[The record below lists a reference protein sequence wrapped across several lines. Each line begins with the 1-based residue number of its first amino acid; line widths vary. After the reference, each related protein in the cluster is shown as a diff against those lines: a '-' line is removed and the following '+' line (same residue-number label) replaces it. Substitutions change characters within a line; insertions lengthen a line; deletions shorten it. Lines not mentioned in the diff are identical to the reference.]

1 MTINQV
7 WTEKYRPI
15 NIEDVILS
23 EEEKNFFTSLKEIP
37 NNLLLVGNPGIGKS
51 TVAKILAKKFA
62 PHSYMYINAS
72 EQGNIDTVRTLIS
85 EFISVSSIDGN
96 GKVVILDEAD
106 GVSLAAQQA
115 LRSVMEEY
123 LDSVKF
129 ILTANYR
136 NKLIEALRSR
146 CQEFSFT
153 CSEKMVLTRIIQIIK
168 SEKIIVPK
176 ESIENI
182 KTLVKDFFPDIRKTI
197 NELQRCCVSGT
208 FTYNKRNSNDFAREI
223 KENLKEGKDVFEI
236 RQKIVDNTDKFGNDY
251 HSLMKDLFHL
261 YVRECNSIAS
271 ILISEYMYRHSFV
284 MDPEINFSALL
295 FNLKSK
301 I

>member
-115 LRSVMEEY
+115 LRSIMEEY

-168 SEKIIVPK
+168 SEKIVVPK

-197 NELQRCCVSGT
+197 NELQRCCISGT
-208 FTYNKRNSNDFAREI
+208 FVYNKRNSNDFAREI

-236 RQKIVDNTDKFGNDY
+236 RQKVVENTDKFGNDY

-261 YVRECNSIAS
+261 YVRECNSIGS

>member
-7 WTEKYRPI
+7 WTEKYRPS

-51 TVAKILAKKFA
+51 TVAKILAKKFS

-72 EQGNIDTVRTLIS
+72 EQGNIDTVRTQIS

-96 GKVVILDEAD
+96 GKIVILDEAD
-106 GVSLAAQQA
+106 GLSLVAQQA

-146 CQEFSFT
+146 CQEFAFT
-153 CSEKMVLTRIIQIIK
+153 CSEKMVLSRIVQILK
-168 SEKIIVPK
+168 SEKIVVPK
-176 ESIENI
+176 ESIENV
-182 KTLVKDFFPDIRKTI
+182 KALVKDFFPDIRKTI
-197 NELQRCCVSGT
+197 NELQRCCISGT
-208 FTYNKRNSNDFAREI
+208 FVYNKRSSNDFAREI

-236 RQKIVDNTDKFGNDY
+236 RQKVVDHTDKFGNDY

-284 MDPEINFSALL
+284 MDPEINFAALL

-301 I
+301 L

>member
-1 MTINQV
+1 MNINQV
-7 WTEKYRPI
+7 WTEKYRPQ

-23 EEEKNFFTSLKEIP
+23 EDEKNFFTSLKEIP

-96 GKVVILDEAD
+96 SKVVILDEAD

-153 CSEKMVLTRIIQIIK
+153 CTEKMVLTRVVQIIK
-168 SEKIIVPK
+168 SEKVIVPK
-176 ESIENI
+176 ESIENL
-182 KTLVKDFFPDIRKTI
+182 KSLVKEFFPDIRKTI
-197 NELQRCCVSGT
+197 NELQRCCLGGT
-208 FTYNKRNSNDFAREI
+208 FTYNKRNSGDFAREI
-223 KENLKEGKDVFEI
+223 KENLKEGKDVFQI
-236 RQKIVDNTDKFGNDY
+236 RQMVVDSTDKFGNDY

-284 MDPEINFSALL
+284 MDAEINFSALL

>member
-168 SEKIIVPK
+168 SEKIVVPK

-236 RQKIVDNTDKFGNDY
+236 RQKVVENTDKFGNDY

>member
-1 MTINQV
+1 MC
-7 WTEKYRPI
+7 
-15 NIEDVILS
+15 
-23 EEEKNFFTSLKEIP
+23 F
-37 NNLLLVGNPGIGKS
+37 
-51 TVAKILAKKFA
+51 
-62 PHSYMYINAS
+62 
-72 EQGNIDTVRTLIS
+72 
-85 EFISVSSIDGN
+85 
-96 GKVVILDEAD
+96 
-106 GVSLAAQQA
+106 
-115 LRSVMEEY
+115 
-123 LDSVKF
+123 
-129 ILTANYR
+129 
-136 NKLIEALRSR
+136 
-146 CQEFSFT
+146 
-153 CSEKMVLTRIIQIIK
+153 QIIK
-168 SEKIIVPK
+168 SEKIVVPK

-236 RQKIVDNTDKFGNDY
+236 RQKVVENTDKFGNDY

>member
-115 LRSVMEEY
+115 LRSIMEEY

-197 NELQRCCVSGT
+197 NELQRCCISGT
-208 FTYNKRNSNDFAREI
+208 FVYNKRNSNDFAREI

-236 RQKIVDNTDKFGNDY
+236 RQKVVENTDKFGNDY

-261 YVRECNSIAS
+261 YVRECNSIGS

-301 I
+301 S

>member
-115 LRSVMEEY
+115 LRSIMEEY

-168 SEKIIVPK
+168 SEKIVVPK

-236 RQKIVDNTDKFGNDY
+236 RQKVVENTDKFGNDY

>member
-7 WTEKYRPI
+7 WTEKYRPQ
-15 NIEDVILS
+15 NTEDVLLND
-23 EEEKNFFTSLKEIP
+23 EEKEYFSSLKEIP
-37 NNLLLVGNPGIGKS
+37 NNLLFTGNPGTGK
-51 TVAKILAKKFA
+51 TTLAKILAKKFS
-62 PHSYMYINAS
+62 PNSYMYINAS

-96 GKVVILDEAD
+96 QKIIILDEAD
-106 GVSLAAQQA
+106 GSSLISQQA
-115 LRSVMEEY
+115 LRSIMEEY

-146 CQEFSFT
+146 CQEFNFA
-153 CSEKMVLTRIIQIIK
+153 CSEKQVLQRIVLILK
-168 SEKIIVPK
+168 SEKIVVHK
-176 ESIENI
+176 ENLEDI
-182 KTLVKDFFPDIRKTI
+182 KSLVKEFFPDVRKTI
-197 NELQRCCVSGT
+197 NELQRCCISGT
-208 FTYNKRNSNDFAREI
+208 FVYKQRKNSGFAREI

-236 RQKIVDNTDKFGNDY
+236 RQKVVDESDKFGNDY
-251 HSLMKDLFHL
+251 HSLMRDLFHL

-284 MDPEINFSALL
+284 MDPEVNFAALL

-301 I
+301 L

>member
-168 SEKIIVPK
+168 SEKIVVPK

-182 KTLVKDFFPDIRKTI
+182 KILVKDFFPDIRKTI

-236 RQKIVDNTDKFGNDY
+236 RQKVVDNTNKFGNDY

>member
-7 WTEKYRPI
+7 WTEKYRPS

-51 TVAKILAKKFA
+51 TVAKILAKKFS

-72 EQGNIDTVRTLIS
+72 EQGSIDTVRTQIS

-153 CSEKMVLTRIIQIIK
+153 CSEKMVLTRVVQILK

-176 ESIENI
+176 ESIENV
-182 KTLVKDFFPDIRKTI
+182 KSLVKDFFPDIRKTI
-197 NELQRCCVSGT
+197 NELQRCCISGT
-208 FTYNKRNSNDFAREI
+208 FVYNKRNSNDFAREI

-236 RQKIVDNTDKFGNDY
+236 RQKVVDHTDKFGNDY

-301 I
+301 L